1 MKRLFPLLSV
11 ALLPAL
17 CLIAMTQTSCV
28 SLGLSEPEFCNAGGG
43 YALMPWV
50 EENWTAYCQEL
61 DDHLTQPQEYS
72 LKELT
77 AFFSNHSERVDSINS
92 KLRRYDRPDRCFSEP
107 QEQLQLRNLRSC
119 IAEDADQ
126 DFRITNSWKVRAEP
140 WIDDYKFRIRK
151 LRKNLETTEKLGNK
165 IEKRLLEKFANNA
178 RMDQPE
184 LAVQYDKS
192 INNLEPEVQELAK
205 AKAEL
210 DELISLAS
218 SNQALASTI
227 SGDFAPIIGEVSD
240 KHEKNEELFAKLK
253 RTRDFF
259 VLGSGGVGK
268 SCPRGIRA
276 RTELKAAKGVLEE
289 EAQKLGTSMGNIGIL
304 SKKRRKDSEDGFS
317 SRESFRAFVCA
328 KRSADNQFQD
338 RPKLCTKYLYTIYR
352 EKGQDDRNWDVWMIK
367 PPVEGAAKDGVDCT
381 MME

>member
-1 MKRLFPLLSV
+1 MKRLFPLISL
-11 ALLPAL
+11 AILPAL
-17 CLIAMTQTSCV
+17 SLLAMTQTSCV
-28 SLGLSEPEFCNAGGG
+28 TLGLAEPEFCNAGGG

-50 EENWTAYCQEL
+50 EETWASYCTEL

-72 LKELT
+72 LKEIT
-77 AFFSNHSERVDSINS
+77 AFFSNHSKRVDTINS

-107 QEQLQLRNLRSC
+107 QEQLELRRLRSC

-151 LRKNLETTEKLGNK
+151 LRKNLEETEELGKK
-165 IEKRLLEKFANNA
+165 IEKRLLEKFATST

-184 LAVQYDKS
+184 LAAQYDKS
-192 INNLEPEVQELAK
+192 IDKLDPEVQDLAK
-205 AKAEL
+205 AKTEL

-218 SNQALASTI
+218 SNQGLASTI
-227 SGDFAPIIGEVSD
+227 SGDFAPIINEVSER
-240 KHEKNEELFAKLK
+240 HEKNEKLFANLK

-259 VLGSGGVGK
+259 VLGTGGVGK
-268 SCPRGIRA
+268 SCPLGLRA
-276 RTELKAAKGVLEE
+276 RNELKAAKGVLEE
-289 EAQKLGTSMGNIGIL
+289 EAQKLGTPPSNIGVIT
-304 SKKRRKDSEDGFS
+304 KIRRKDSEDGFS
-317 SRESFRAFVCA
+317 SRETFNAFICA
-328 KRSADNQFQD
+328 RRSPDNQFQG

-381 MME
+381 MMD